1 LRQPIASGIVRCE
14 SAIEGVAMAID
25 YEKLINWRFPEI
37 RQTLAKKDCILYAL
51 GVGLGDDPLDA
62 AQLRFLLEDRLA
74 ALPTMAVVLAYPGFW
89 VKDPATG
96 IDWVRVVHG
105 EQAITLHNP
114 LPVEA
119 ELIGTTRITGIVDKG
134 VGKGAVL
141 YSERRISDAATGEVY
156 ATLAMSAFCR
166 GDGGFGGP
174 DGPSPRAH
182 PIPER
187 APDLVCDLPTL
198 PQQALLYRLNGDY
211 NPLHADPAVARA
223 AGFDRPILHG
233 LCTLGVAGHALMRGC
248 CDYDPARMRS
258 LAVRFSAPVFPGET
272 IRTEMWREG
281 SVVSFRAR
289 TIERD
294 VVVLNNGRMEIAA
307 S

>member
-1 LRQPIASGIVRCE
+1 
-14 SAIEGVAMAID
+14 MAID
-25 YEKLINWRFPEI
+25 YEKLMNWRFPPV
-37 RQTLAKKDCILYAL
+37 RQTLSKRDCILYAL
-51 GVGLGDDPLDA
+51 GVGLGNDPLDA
-62 AQLRFLLEDRLA
+62 AQLRFVLEDRLA

-105 EQAITLHNP
+105 EQAIMLHRP

-119 ELIGTTRITGIVDKG
+119 ELVGTSRVTGILDKG
-134 VGKGAVL
+134 AGKGAVL
-141 YSERRISDAATGEVY
+141 YSERRISDAATGELY
-156 ATLAMSAFCR
+156 ATLAMSTFCR

-174 DGPSPRAH
+174 SGPSRPPH

-187 APDLVCDLPTL
+187 PPDAVCDLPTL

-233 LCTLGVAGHALMRGC
+233 LCTLGVAGHALLRSC
-248 CDYDPARMRS
+248 CDYDATRMRS
-258 LAVRFSAPVFPGET
+258 LALRFSAPVFPGET
-272 IRTEMWREG
+272 IRTEMWLEG

-289 TIERD
+289 AVERD

>member
-1 LRQPIASGIVRCE
+1 
-14 SAIEGVAMAID
+14 MAID
-25 YEKLINWRFPEI
+25 YEKLMNWRFPPV
-37 RQTLAKKDCILYAL
+37 RQTLSKRDCILYAL
-51 GVGLGDDPLDA
+51 GVGLGNDPLDA
-62 AQLRFLLEDRLA
+62 AQLRFVLEDRLA

-105 EQAITLHNP
+105 EQAIMLHRP

-119 ELIGTTRITGIVDKG
+119 ELVGTSRVTGILDKG
-134 VGKGAVL
+134 AGKGAVL
-141 YSERRISDAATGEVY
+141 YSERRISDAATGELY
-156 ATLAMSAFCR
+156 ATLAMSTFCR

-174 DGPSPRAH
+174 SGPSRPPH

-187 APDLVCDLPTL
+187 PPDAVCGLPTL
-198 PQQALLYRLNGDY
+198 SQQALLYRLNGDY

-233 LCTLGVAGHALMRGC
+233 LCTLGVAGHALLRSC
-248 CDYDPARMRS
+248 CNYDATRMRS
-258 LAVRFSAPVFPGET
+258 LALRFSAPVFPGET
-272 IRTEMWREG
+272 IRTEMWLEG

-289 TIERD
+289 AVERD